1 MRVLIVSSLRTCA
14 IVAALLHA
22 SSALAAPEEDGA
34 GLRVVSQSIDHYEG
48 LQPAVIRRC
57 DLTSECTPYVVPYD
71 NIKVQ
76 RRDDRDALIPMVLAE
91 APTAASVC
99 RQG

>member
-1 MRVLIVSSLRTCA
+1 MRVLIVSSLRTSA
-14 IVAALLHA
+14 IVAALLYA
-22 SSALAAPEEDGA
+22 SSALASPEEDGA
-34 GLRVVSQSIDHYEG
+34 GLRVVSQSIDYYEG
-48 LQPAVIRRC
+48 LQHAVIRRC

-71 NIKVQ
+71 NIKVH
-76 RRDDRDALIPMVLAE
+76 RRDYQDTLIPTVLAE